1 MRKALVIFALTVAL
15 FLGTALAYQLL
26 LWEPEQRKTAPL
38 AEALPAELP
47 GWTTQDLRLADSE
60 EMEARVEG
68 ILNFS
73 EAIFRTY
80 SKAGIDLAVYV
91 AYWEPRKMPVRL
103 VQAHTP
109 DICWVRAGWEVEDS
123 RYSVPLTAMGVPLKP
138 AEYRV
143 MTKDP
148 ALQYVYY
155 WHVVGD
161 EIYINR
167 SIGVW
172 DRWDPIKSLFRF
184 GLNQQQEQF
193 FIRVSSNRPLD
204 EIWQDPDVQSVMH
217 NLAELALAKPDVQ
230 LPEPVQS

>member
-1 MRKALVIFALTVAL
+1 MRKAFVFLSLIVAL
-15 FLGTALAYQLL
+15 FLGIALAYQIF
-26 LWEPEQRKTAPL
+26 LWEPEQRKTVAL
-38 AEALPAELP
+38 TEAIPAEMP
-47 GWTTQDLRLADSE
+47 GWKVQDVPLADSE

-73 EAIFRTY
+73 EALFRTY
-80 SKAGIDLAVYV
+80 TKPGTELAVYV

-123 RYSVPLTAMGVPLKP
+123 RYSVPLSAMGVPLKP

-193 FIRVSSNRPLD
+193 FVRVSSNRPVD
-204 EIWQDPDVQSVMH
+204 EIWDDPDVQKIMRD
-217 NLAELALAKPDVQ
+217 LAELALAKPEAA
-230 LPEPVQS
+230 LPAPIQG